1 MTVSEARALLRSFN
15 QREEFTEEEEYAF
28 VETLE
33 FLIHEEH
40 DPRDMMYLG
49 GHYYEKQLFDLAL
62 KYYEMAAAMDYDE
75 AYECLGYV
83 WYYGRTGEKD
93 YEKAFRY
100 FQKLREKGHFVATYK
115 VADMY
120 KNGYYVEK
128 NVAEYERIIEE
139 LYPRVAACRNVF
151 DPIPEVFTRLA
162 KIRAEQ
168 GRKEEAVE
176 LYLKAK
182 RVLAQRIQYNAFF
195 GNLSIMKYLIT
206 DLYRLIPFDEED
218 FDFFDLYYLLQKP
231 HKVSFRYAGKQYDI
245 LSEMDGNACAIC
257 FEGKWYRGPDEFY
270 GNACI
275 DKKQLTG
282 IFNQFYGFET
292 D

>member
-100 FQKLREKGHFVATYK
+100 FL
-115 VADMY
+115 
-120 KNGYYVEK
+120 
-128 NVAEYERIIEE
+128 
-139 LYPRVAACRNVF
+139 
-151 DPIPEVFTRLA
+151 TR
-162 KIRAEQ
+162 
-168 GRKEEAVE
+168 
-176 LYLKAK
+176 
-182 RVLAQRIQYNAFF
+182 
-195 GNLSIMKYLIT
+195 
-206 DLYRLIPFDEED
+206 
-218 FDFFDLYYLLQKP
+218 
-231 HKVSFRYAGKQYDI
+231 
-245 LSEMDGNACAIC
+245 DG
-257 FEGKWYRGPDEFY
+257 
-270 GNACI
+270 
-275 DKKQLTG
+275 
-282 IFNQFYGFET
+282 
-292 D
+292 